1 VSTESVGKNN
11 RPEEASTWL
20 TKTSFENIILEKEGN
35 IAVIT
40 FNRPEAMNAL
50 NNQTRAEFRSAIEDV
65 ATDDEIK
72 VLILTGNGKSFVA
85 GSDIKEFNQTTPFM
99 AHNIVR
105 LGEMVEKM
113 EKPVI
118 AAVNGFCLGGGCEIA
133 MGCDII
139 IASEKAKFGQTEIN
153 IGIIPGGGGTQRLQR
168 LIGACRAKELIF
180 TGDIIRADEADRIG
194 LVNRVVPMDELMP
207 TAKEIA
213 KKIATKSA
221 AALRLAKTA
230 INRGMQTNL
239 ESGLKYEYE
248 LYSISLS
255 LEDKAEGVNA
265 FLEKRAPKFVGR

>member
-1 VSTESVGKNN
+1 M
-11 RPEEASTWL
+11 AY
-20 TKTSFENIILEKEGN
+20 ENIILEKEEN
-35 IAVIT
+35 IAVVT

-50 NNQTRAEFRSAIEDV
+50 NNQTRTEFAAAIAEVSAD
-65 ATDDEIK
+65 AEIK

-85 GSDIKEFNQTTPFM
+85 GSDIVEFKKTTPLA
-99 AHNIVR
+99 AHNITR
-105 LGEMVEKM
+105 LGEMVEKL

-118 AAVNGFCLGGGCEIA
+118 AAVNGSCLGGGCEIA

-168 LIGACRAKELIF
+168 LIGSCRAKELIY
-180 TGDIIRADEADRIG
+180 TGDIIGAEEADRIG

-207 TAKEIA
+207 TAKEMA

-221 AALRLAKTA
+221 AALKLAKTA
-230 INRGMQTNL
+230 INRGMRTDL

-248 LYSISLS
+248 LYSLSLT
-255 LEDKAEGVNA
+255 LEDKVEGVNA

>member
-1 VSTESVGKNN
+1 M
-11 RPEEASTWL
+11 AY
-20 TKTSFENIILEKEGN
+20 ENIIFDKEEN

-50 NNQTRAEFRSAIEDV
+50 NNQTRAEFRQAIDEV
-65 ATDDEIK
+65 AADDDIK
-72 VLILTGNGKSFVA
+72 VLILTGSGKSFVA
-85 GSDIKEFNQTTPFM
+85 GSDIKEFNKTTPFM
-99 AHNIVR
+99 AHNILR
-105 LGEMVEKM
+105 LGEMVEKL

-168 LIGACRAKELIF
+168 LIGVCRAKELIY

-194 LVNRVVPMDELMP
+194 LVNRVVPMDDLMP

-213 KKIATKSA
+213 KKIAYKSA
-221 AALRLAKTA
+221 AALKLAKQA
-230 INRGMQTNL
+230 INYGQQAPL

-248 LYSISLS
+248 MYALALS

-265 FLEKRAPKFVGR
+265 FLEKRKPKFVGR

>member
-1 VSTESVGKNN
+1 M
-11 RPEEASTWL
+11 AY
-20 TKTSFENIILEKEGN
+20 ENIIFEKEES

-50 NNQTRAEFRSAIEDV
+50 NNQTRAEFRQAIDEV
-65 ATDDEIK
+65 AADDSIK
-72 VLILTGNGKSFVA
+72 VLILTGSGKSFVA
-85 GSDIKEFNQTTPFM
+85 GSDIKEFNSTTPYA

-105 LGEMVEKM
+105 LGEMVEKL

-168 LIGACRAKELIF
+168 LIGVCRAKELIF

-194 LVNRVVPMDELMP
+194 LVNRVVPMDELMD
-207 TAKEIA
+207 AAREVA
-213 KKIATKSA
+213 AKIATKSS
-221 AALRLAKTA
+221 AALKLAKTA

-248 LYSISLS
+248 LYSLSLS
-255 LEDKAEGVNA
+255 LEDKAEGVAA
-265 FLEKRAPKFVGR
+265 FLEKRKPKFVGR

>member
-1 VSTESVGKNN
+1 M
-11 RPEEASTWL
+11 AY
-20 TKTSFENIILEKEGN
+20 ENIIFEKEEN
-35 IAVIT
+35 IAIIT

-50 NNQTRAEFRSAIEDV
+50 NNQTRAEFGQAIEDV
-65 ATDDEIK
+65 AMDDAIK
-72 VLILTGNGKSFVA
+72 VLILTGSGKAFVA
-85 GSDIKEFNQTTPFM
+85 GSDIKEFNETTPFA
-99 AHNIVR
+99 AHNIKR
-105 LGEMVEKM
+105 LGEMVEKL

-118 AAVNGFCLGGGCEIA
+118 AAVNGFCLGGGNEIA

-153 IGIIPGGGGTQRLQR
+153 IGIIPGGGGTQRLPR
-168 LIGACRAKELIF
+168 LIGVCRAKELIY
-180 TGDIIRADEADRIG
+180 TGDIIRAEEADRLG

-207 TAKEIA
+207 VAKELA

-221 AALRLAKTA
+221 AALKLAKTA

-248 LYSISLS
+248 LYSLSLS
-255 LEDKAEGVNA
+255 LEDKLEGVNA

>member
-1 VSTESVGKNN
+1 M
-11 RPEEASTWL
+11 AY
-20 TKTSFENIILEKEGN
+20 ENIIFEKEEN

-50 NNQTRAEFRSAIEDV
+50 NNQTRAEFRAAIDDV
-65 ATDDEIK
+65 AQDDSIK
-72 VLILTGNGKSFVA
+72 VLILTGSGKAFVA
-85 GSDIKEFNQTTPFM
+85 GSDIKEFNATTPFA
-99 AHNIVR
+99 AHNIMR
-105 LGEMVEKM
+105 LGEMVEKL

-118 AAVNGFCLGGGCEIA
+118 AAVNGFCLGGGNEIA

-153 IGIIPGGGGTQRLQR
+153 IGIIPGGGGTQRLPR
-168 LIGACRAKELIF
+168 LIGVCRAKELIY
-180 TGDIIRADEADRIG
+180 TGDIIRAEEAERLG

-207 TAKEIA
+207 AAKELA
-213 KKIATKSA
+213 KKIAAKSA
-221 AALRLAKTA
+221 AALKLAKTA

-248 LYSISLS
+248 LYSLSLS
-255 LEDKAEGVNA
+255 LEDKSEGVNA

>member
-1 VSTESVGKNN
+1 M
-11 RPEEASTWL
+11 AY
-20 TKTSFENIILEKEGN
+20 ENIVFEKEAHV
-35 IAVIT
+35 AVIT

-50 NNQTRAEFRSAIEDV
+50 NNQTRAEFAAAIAEV
-65 ATDDEIK
+65 AADDEIK
-72 VLILTGNGKSFVA
+72 VLILTGSGKAFVA
-85 GSDIKEFNQTTPFM
+85 GSDIKEFNKTTPFA
-99 AHNIVR
+99 AHNIKR
-105 LGEMVEKM
+105 LGEMVEKL

-180 TGDIIRADEADRIG
+180 TGDIIRAEEADRIG
-194 LVNRVVPMDELMP
+194 LVNRVVPMDDLMP
-207 TAKEIA
+207 TAKELA

-221 AALRLAKTA
+221 AALKLAKQA
-230 INRGMQTNL
+230 VNYGMQSTL

-248 LYSISLS
+248 MYALALT

>member
-1 VSTESVGKNN
+1 M
-11 RPEEASTWL
+11 AY
-20 TKTSFENIILEKEGN
+20 ENIILEKEEN

-50 NNQTRAEFRSAIEDV
+50 NNQTRTEFAAAIAEV
-65 ATDDEIK
+65 AADDEIK

-85 GSDIKEFNQTTPFM
+85 GSDIKEFNKTTPFA
-99 AHNIVR
+99 AHNITR
-105 LGEMVEKM
+105 LGEMVEKL

-118 AAVNGFCLGGGCEIA
+118 AAVNGSCLGGGCEIA

-168 LIGACRAKELIF
+168 LIGICRAKELIY
-180 TGDIIRADEADRIG
+180 TGDIIRAEEADRIG
-194 LVNRVVPMDELMP
+194 LVNRVVPVDELMP
-207 TAKEIA
+207 TAKEMA

-221 AALRLAKTA
+221 AALKLAKTA

-248 LYSISLS
+248 LYSLSLS
-255 LEDKAEGVNA
+255 LEDKVEGVNA